1 MRKVLLGVGGAAVVA
16 AVGVGVV
23 AGAGDGMLGMD
34 HSSTTVTKM
43 PGAPSEEVASRD
55 MGGHDM
61 TPIRTVDVERAAPGA
76 EGGRPLSS
84 TASRGEK
91 VFKIVAAPVQWTI
104 GDGATVSAL
113 AYNGQVPGPVIRATI
128 GDRLRI
134 EVTNNLDEPTS
145 VHWHG
150 LAVPNAMDGAGGV
163 TQPNIAPGETF
174 TYRFQVTQ
182 AGTFFYHSHTA
193 ADRQVAL
200 GLSGALIVEGGTE
213 PSVAADVPMMLQ
225 EWRITAEGNVPAM
238 DYDGSLPNWFTL
250 NGKAYPDT
258 RVLTVKRGQRVRIR
272 FVGAGQFAHPMH
284 IHGGPFRIVATDGN
298 AVPRAAQLTKDTVLV
313 APGERYDVIWT
324 AQRAG
329 TWLVHCHILHHT
341 TNDGREVKGGGGLTT
356 AIRVV

>member
-1 MRKVLLGVGGAAVVA
+1 MRKVWLGVGGAAVL
-16 AVGVGVV
+16 AVIGVGAV

-34 HSSTTVTKM
+34 HGSTMAEM
-43 PGAPSEEVASRD
+43 PGMGGDSMASND

-61 TPIRTVDVERAAPGA
+61 SPVSTDGVPVAAAGA
-76 EGGRPLSS
+76 QGGATLPFTTS
-84 TASRGEK
+84 AGEK
-91 VFKIVAAPVQWTI
+91 LFKLTAAPVQWTI
-104 GDGATVSAL
+104 GDGATVGAL
-113 AYNGQVPGPVIRATI
+113 AYNGQVPGPVIRART

-150 LAVPNAMDGAGGV
+150 LAVTNAMDGAGGV

-200 GLSGALIVEGGTE
+200 GLSGALIVEDGTE

-225 EWRITAEGNVPAM
+225 EWRITAAGNVPAM
-238 DYDGSLPNWFTL
+238 DYDGALPNWFTL
-250 NGKAYPDT
+250 NGKVYPDT
-258 RVLTVKRGQRVRIR
+258 RIITVKRGQQVRIR
-272 FVGAGQFAHPMH
+272 FIGAGQFSHPMH

-298 AVPRAAQLTKDTVLV
+298 PVPRAAQLTKDTVLV

-324 AQRAG
+324 AQRVG

-356 AIRVV
+356 AIRVA

>member
-1 MRKVLLGVGGAAVVA
+1 MRKVLLGVGGAVALAV
-16 AVGVGVV
+16 VGVGLV

-34 HSSTTVTKM
+34 HSATTVAGSA
-43 PGAPSEEVASRD
+43 GATAEGMASED

-61 TPIRTVDVERAAPGA
+61 SPVSTTGVESAEPGA
-76 EGGRPLSS
+76 EGGRPLPG
-84 TASRGEK
+84 TRRRGEK
-91 VFKIVAAPVQWTI
+91 VFKLAAAPVRWTI
-104 GDGATVSAL
+104 GDGATVGAL
-113 AYNGQVPGPVIRATI
+113 AYNGQIPGPAIRARV

-134 EVTNNLDEPTS
+134 EVTNDLDEPTS

-163 TQPNIAPGETF
+163 TQPNIASGETF
-174 TYRFQVTQ
+174 TYRFRVTQ
-182 AGTFFYHSHTA
+182 PGTFFYHSHTA

-200 GLSGALIVEGGTE
+200 GLSGVLIVEGDPD
-213 PSVAADVPMMLQ
+213 PSVAADIPMMLQ
-225 EWRITAEGNVPAM
+225 EWRITADGNVPAM

-258 RVLTVKRGQRVRIR
+258 RVITVKRGQRVRIR
-272 FVGAGQFAHPMH
+272 FIGAGQFAHPMH

-298 AVPRAAQLTKDTVLV
+298 PVPRAAQLTKDTVLV